1 MAIVV
6 VVAPRGA
13 PASIRLREAPSPCL
27 LGNSEGDARPGSR
40 ATRRDDLVQ
49 SVQWIREH
57 GPRYRRR
64 AALKDGQLVVA
75 LAARDDAATCW

>member
-27 LGNSEGDARPGSR
+27 LGNTNE
-40 ATRRDDLVQ
+40 LHL
-49 SVQWIREH
+49 SVYAVRIRE
-57 GPRYRRR
+57 
-64 AALKDGQLVVA
+64 
-75 LAARDDAATCW
+75 W